1 MFSINLKKYI
11 MKYISIFLVSLL
23 LSFNVQAEIKSRVLL
38 DSVFLGCSEDDIDE
52 LTVGELYEYCGC
64 ATNSISKTLDTKEL
78 LMLSIEILKDSQG
91 MSEDEANEV
100 AFQKLLTNDEVIE
113 GMVSCLARL
122 YD

>member
-1 MFSINLKKYI
+1 
-11 MKYISIFLVSLL
+11 
-23 LSFNVQAEIKSRVLL
+23 
-38 DSVFLGCSEDDIDE
+38 
-52 LTVGELYEYCGC
+52 
-64 ATNSISKTLDTKEL
+64 
-78 LMLSIEILKDSQG
+78 MLSIEILKDSQG